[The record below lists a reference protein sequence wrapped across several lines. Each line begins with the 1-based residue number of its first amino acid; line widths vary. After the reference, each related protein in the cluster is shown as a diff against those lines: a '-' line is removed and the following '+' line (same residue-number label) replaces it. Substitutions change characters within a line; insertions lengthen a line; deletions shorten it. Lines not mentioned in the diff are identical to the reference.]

1 VRAYRY
7 RITIEGAP
15 GRVFRQAFE
24 EFTIESNGVYTSLIA
39 DLDQAALYGAL
50 IRIQSLGL
58 ELIEFARIS
67 NEVAA
72 SPGRLPCGHR
82 RS

>member
-1 VRAYRY
+1 VHAYRY
-7 RITIEGAP
+7 RITIEGAL

-24 EFTIESNGVYTSLIA
+24 EFTIESNGAYTSLIA

-58 ELIEFARIS
+58 ELIEFARLS
-67 NEVAA
+67 NEV
-72 SPGRLPCGHR
+72 G
-82 RS
+82 